1 MCARSGGLASSH
13 AVPTGPTGG
22 SAPRLLLGVFLLAAI
37 KIKQRP
43 LASKRPQILLPHTVD
58 ELLLG

>member
-1 MCARSGGLASSH
+1 MFSH
-13 AVPTGPTGG
+13 AVAMGE

-37 KIKQRP
+37 KIKRRP
-43 LASKRPQILLPHTVD
+43 LASKRPRMLLPRMVE